1 MNNTEVIS
9 TSFEPGAAPKEGTIP
24 LCVPEMSGNE
34 WQYVKECLDTNW
46 VSSAGP
52 FVNRFETMVA
62 AYVGARFAV
71 ATASGTAALHLALL
85 VAGVELNEEVIV
97 SSLTFVAPV
106 NAIRY
111 VGAWPVFIDAEPNH
125 WQMDPQKVADFLT
138 KQCTWANG
146 ELRNKSTGRR
156 VKAIL
161 PVHILGHPCDMDPIV
176 QIAHKFELVLVE
188 DATEALGARY
198 KSRPVGKPGDVACFS
213 FNGNKIITTGGGGMI
228 VTDNERWAEKAKYL
242 STQAKDNPIEYIHDE
257 VGYNYRLTNIQAAL
271 GVAQMEQLDKHI
283 AAKRNIKA
291 VYKEALRDLPG
302 IKTHDDAA
310 TVFSSCWMSPIT
322 VDPIAFG
329 YDSRG
334 LMDKLKENNIQSRPL
349 WHPVNSLRP
358 FKTCQSYEV
367 RVADQLYRDALNLPC
382 SVGLT
387 PTAQTRVIE
396 SIREFAR

>member
-1 MNNTEVIS
+1 MNNTEVMS
-9 TSFEPGAAPKEGTIP
+9 TSFEPGAVAEAGTIP
-24 LCVPEMSGNE
+24 LSVPELGGNE
-34 WQYVKECLDTNW
+34 WLYVKECLDTNW

-52 FVNRFETMVA
+52 FVDRFERMVA
-62 AYVGARFAV
+62 AVSGDRFAV

-85 VAGVELNEEVIV
+85 VAGIESDDEVIV

-138 KQCTWANG
+138 NQCIWANG
-146 ELRNKSTGRR
+146 QLRNKSTGRR

-176 QIAHKFELVLVE
+176 QIARKFELVVIE

-242 STQAKDNPIEYIHDE
+242 STQAKDDPIEYIHDE
-257 VGYNYRLTNIQAAL
+257 IGYNYRLTNIQAAL
-271 GVAQMEQLDKHI
+271 GVAQIELLDKHI
-283 AAKRNIKA
+283 AAKRNI
-291 VYKEALRDLPG
+291 
-302 IKTHDDAA
+302 
-310 TVFSSCWMSPIT
+310 
-322 VDPIAFG
+322 
-329 YDSRG
+329 
-334 LMDKLKENNIQSRPL
+334 
-349 WHPVNSLRP
+349 
-358 FKTCQSYEV
+358 
-367 RVADQLYRDALNLPC
+367 
-382 SVGLT
+382 
-387 PTAQTRVIE
+387 
-396 SIREFAR
+396 